1 MSENPHVTKVEFI
14 KSAVKAPD
22 YPDEG
27 DRPEIAI
34 AGRSN
39 VGKSSLINKI
49 CNRRHLAKVS
59 RTPGRTQLL
68 NFFRINDAFVLCDL
82 PGYGYAKVPEEV
94 RRAWGPMVERYL
106 TQRRNLKGLLLLMDV
121 RRDPGDWETD
131 LIAWCTH
138 HGRAI
143 VPVVTKVDKLP
154 TTRRAGAIQRIANDL
169 GLPSKSVVGW
179 SAETGE
185 GLEELWARIARLTST
200 A

>member
-14 KSAVKAPD
+14 KSAVKVPD

-39 VGKSSLINKI
+39 VGKSSLINKL

-82 PGYGYAKVPEEV
+82 PGYGYAKVPDEV

-106 TQRRNLKGLLLLMDV
+106 TQRRTLKGLLLLMDV
-121 RRDPGDWETD
+121 RRDPGDWEID
-131 LIAWCTH
+131 LIAWATH

-143 VPVVTKVDKLP
+143 VPVVTKVDKLAK
-154 TTRRAGAIQRIANDL
+154 TRRAAAVQRIAQAI
-169 GLPSKSVVGW
+169 GLPSERVVAW

-185 GLEELWARIARLTST
+185 GLEDLWQRVARLVGT
-200 A
+200 